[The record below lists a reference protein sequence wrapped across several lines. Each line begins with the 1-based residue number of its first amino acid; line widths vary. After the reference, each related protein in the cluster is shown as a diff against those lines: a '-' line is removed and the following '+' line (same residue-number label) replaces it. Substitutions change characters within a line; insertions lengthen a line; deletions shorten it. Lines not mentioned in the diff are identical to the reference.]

1 MSVLIQTHN
10 LTKQYGNIRAVNDV
24 SITIQSGAIVGLVGR
39 NGAGKT
45 TLIRL
50 LTGLSKPTG
59 GTFEIMPEQQRL
71 DTSVAAI
78 VEKPSVYTNMTAMEN
93 LTAQSYLLGLPVD
106 KQYLQSTLELVGLAP
121 MLKKKAKDYSLGM
134 RQRLALA
141 MTLVGKPQLLI
152 LDEPTN
158 GLDPQGIHDMRELFI
173 KLNKQFGTTLLV
185 SSHILTELGKFATE
199 FYFMERGTI
208 IKHATAEEIT
218 AHSQKRLRVTVDN
231 VDKAIDVLTNLT
243 LPQSTNDTFDV
254 TDDTQTDE
262 ISRTTKNAIKAVE
275 VVPNTIEICGDI
287 PPTQIILTLAQNG
300 VTANNVVNI
309 GDDLESYYINLLN
322 GGTQHA

>member
-208 IKHATAEEIT
+208 IKHATAEEIAT
-218 AHSQKRLRVTVDN
+218 HSQKRLRVTVDN
-231 VDKAIDVLTNLT
+231 VDKAIEVLTNLT
-243 LPQSTNDTFDV
+243 TSATESLHDDQQPTDSAQQTSESAST
-254 TDDTQTDE
+254 
-262 ISRTTKNAIKAVE
+262 SIKVFAVA
-275 VVPNTIEICGDI
+275 PNTIEICGDI
-287 PPTQIILTLAQNG
+287 PPTQVILTLAQNG
-300 VTANNVVNI
+300 ITASNVLNI

-322 GGTQHA
+322 GGIQHA